1 MFGYVRPYKPELK
14 MKEFATYKAVYCGL
28 CHTLGVRFGF
38 LARMILSYDA
48 TLLCLMEMS
57 LKSGCVGFEKCR
69 CPARPY
75 KKCDA
80 AKQSPE
86 LDFWADAS
94 VILGYYK
101 VKDNLHDKGILKK
114 VAALLMLPVAAFY
127 YSKAAKRHPFIAQ
140 NASDYIGEQTAAE
153 LKHCAVIDEAA
164 QPTAKLMSHLLKN
177 GAANETQARVLER
190 LGYFLGRWIYLAD
203 AADDLDDDIK
213 SGSYNPFVEAFRL
226 TKATERAESSSKA
239 EPLLNSCIYEITA
252 AFELLD
258 TKCFTSIIGNVFY
271 LGLPEVKKAILS
283 GLSSKEKKK
292 RFAAVYGI

>member
-1 MFGYVRPYKPELK
+1 VFGYVRPYKPELK

-48 TLLCLMEMS
+48 TLLCMMEMS
-57 LKSGCVGFEKCR
+57 LKSGCLGFEKCR

-80 AKQSPE
+80 AKQTSE

-101 VKDNLHDKGILKK
+101 IKDNLHDKGIVK
-114 VAALLMLPVAAFY
+114 
-127 YSKAAKRHPFIAQ
+127 KAATLFLLPIASFYHRKAAMRHPFIAQ
-140 NASDYIGEQTAAE
+140 CASNYIAEQTAAE
-153 LKHCAVIDEAA
+153 LKHCTIIDEAA
-164 QPTAKLMSHLLKN
+164 EPTAKLMSSLLKN
-177 GAANETQARVLER
+177 GAASETQSRVLER
-190 LGYFLGRWIYLAD
+190 MGYFLGRWIYLAD

-213 SGSYNPFVEAFRL
+213 SGSYNPFVEAFGL
-226 TKATERAESSSKA
+226 TKATGRAVGSGKA

-252 AFELLD
+252 AFDLLD
-258 TKCFTSIIGNVFY
+258 IKCYAPIIGNVFY
-271 LGLPEVKKAILS
+271 LGLPEVKKAVLS
-283 GLSSKEKKK
+283 GLSGREKKK